1 MLRAAAPDLID
12 PSVIEPSVIEPVRNL
27 SAIEPFF
34 GKPGGSSHVDFEVVT
49 RPASRTQPVSFSHTP
64 EAFQIVAGGPQ
75 TTGSFVLLNPH
86 AEGVPDVWHPSG
98 VQTTIDLI
106 RWSPLRS
113 DHRLLSETPP
123 A

>member
-1 MLRAAAPDLID
+1 MRS
-12 PSVIEPSVIEPVRNL
+12 SVPPR
-27 SAIEPFF
+27 
-34 GKPGGSSHVDFEVVT
+34 GSRWVF
-49 RPASRTQPVSFSHTP
+49 TP

-98 VQTTIDLI
+98 VQTIIDVI

-123 A
+123 AWRPTATAR